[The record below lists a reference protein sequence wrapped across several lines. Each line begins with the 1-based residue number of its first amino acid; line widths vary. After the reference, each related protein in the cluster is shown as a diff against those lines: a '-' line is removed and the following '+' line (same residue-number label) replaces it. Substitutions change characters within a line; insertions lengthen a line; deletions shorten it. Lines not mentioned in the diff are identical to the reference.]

1 MTDKMYSHYVIVLDW
16 AENDAEGVDIIAVK
30 HTIEEAKEV
39 FNEKLAEEKAYAIER
54 EYEIYD
60 ETDTSFDAG
69 ESGYYAASHTTL
81 YIQGV
86 I

>member
-1 MTDKMYSHYVIVLDW
+1 MYGHYVVVLDW

-30 HTIEEAKEV
+30 HTLEEAKVV
-39 FNEKLAEEKAYAIER
+39 FNEKLAEEKTYAIEHG
-54 EYEIYD
+54 YEIYN
-60 ETDTSFDAG
+60 ETSISFDAG
-69 ESGYYAASHTTL
+69 ESGYYAACHTTL

>member
-1 MTDKMYSHYVIVLDW
+1 MYSHYVVVLDW
-16 AENDAEGVDIIAVK
+16 AENDAEGVDIIAIK
-30 HTIEEAKEV
+30 HTIEEAKEI
-39 FNEKLAEEKAYAIER
+39 FNVKLAEEKMYATER
-54 EYEIYD
+54 GYEIYN

-69 ESGYYAASHTTL
+69 ESGYYAACHTTL

>member
-1 MTDKMYSHYVIVLDW
+1 MYSHYVIVLDW

-30 HTIEEAKEV
+30 HTLEEAKAV
-39 FNEKLAEEKAYAIER
+39 FNEILAEEKTYAIEHG
-54 EYEIYD
+54 YETYY

-69 ESGYYAASHTTL
+69 ESGYYASCHTAL